1 MGGFHFLEHISD
13 VLVEAWGET
22 LEEAFKQAAK
32 AFFETMVDTN
42 KIEKKKTENITAEGF
57 DLQSLL
63 YEWLEQLLIVHEVK
77 NMVFSEFDVKII
89 KKQDNYFLKAVAYGE
104 NYNPEKHSSKVAIKA
119 ITYHEMEIKKED
131 DRYVVKFL
139 LDI

>member
-1 MGGFHFLEHISD
+1 MGGFRFLEHVSD

-32 AFFETMVDTN
+32 AFFETMVEVD
-42 KIEKKKTENITAEGF
+42 KIEKRKTENITAEGF

-63 YEWLEQLLIVHEVK
+63 YEWLEQLLIIHEVR
-77 NMVFSEFDVKII
+77 NMVFSEFDVKIS
-89 KKQDNYFLKAVAYGE
+89 KEQDNYTLKAIAYGE
-104 NYNPEKHSSKVAIKA
+104 NYDPEKHSSKVAVKA
-119 ITYHEMEIKKED
+119 ITYHEMEIKREN
-131 DRYVVKFL
+131 DRYILKFL